1 MRSSMCLRS
10 RPAEALAALFLLGSA
25 GSLAQDQL
33 PLLHVAPQATN
44 QSNWKV
50 IEEQSR
56 KTLRERPR
64 DESAAVL
71 HATSLIHLSQPFDA
85 VLELEDYLNKA
96 PDSVEAGKL
105 HAALLADVVNDRAQ
119 AEEELLHVSRLPPS
133 QALRAGG

>member
-10 RPAEALAALFLLGSA
+10 RRAEALAALILLGSA

-33 PLLHVAPQATN
+33 PLFQSVPQAAN
-44 QSNWKV
+44 QSDWKV

-96 PDSVEAGKL
+96 PGSVEAGKL
-105 HAALLADVVNDRAQ
+105 YAALLAEVVNDRTQ
-119 AEEELLHVSRLPPS
+119 AERELLRVSRLAPTD
-133 QALRAGG
+133 ANVWE

>member
-10 RPAEALAALFLLGSA
+10 RPAEALAALILLGSA

-33 PLLHVAPQATN
+33 PLLQSAPQATN
-44 QSNWKV
+44 QSDWKV

-71 HATSLIHLSQPFDA
+71 HATSL
-85 VLELEDYLNKA
+85 
-96 PDSVEAGKL
+96 
-105 HAALLADVVNDRAQ
+105 
-119 AEEELLHVSRLPPS
+119 
-133 QALRAGG
+133 LRCNCGIYVRKHG